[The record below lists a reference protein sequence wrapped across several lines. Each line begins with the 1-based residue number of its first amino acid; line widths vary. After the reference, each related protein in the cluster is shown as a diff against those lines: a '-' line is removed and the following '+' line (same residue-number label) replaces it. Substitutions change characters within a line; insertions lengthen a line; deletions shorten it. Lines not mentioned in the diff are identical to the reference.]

1 MKRILVYGLSG
12 QWGGIESII
21 HAIISQLEEE
31 IVFDILISDSTV
43 NDRHKRHG
51 ANVSIIPIT
60 AWGASIRKFRKEL
73 KKVYSD
79 KHYDYV
85 WINASLMCNRDI
97 ISVTK
102 KYSNAEIITHSHGT
116 YFEESNKLKE
126 RILLFLHRLNRPYF
140 NRNVKYKLMC
150 SEASGKWFYGEKAFN
165 DGELHL
171 IRNGIDTSTFQF
183 NNIIRDSV
191 RTNLGLSDKKIILHA
206 GRLTEVKNQKFLIH
220 LMRRMVDMK
229 YDVKLLIIGDG
240 ELREDLDNLI
250 SSLDLKDSVM
260 LLGAR
265 ADIDQF
271 YQAADVFV
279 LPSFHEG
286 FPVTLTEAQSAGLTC
301 IVSNNISRETN
312 ITGSVK
318 FLPVDD
324 DSISEWTEAIE
335 GISCSSEERK
345 ERGQIVINNRFDI
358 SDVAKDFKSLLE
370 TTTEIKK

>member
-21 HAIISQLEEE
+21 HAIISQLEDE
-31 IVFDILISDSTV
+31 IAFDILISDSTV

-51 ANVSIIPIT
+51 VNVSIIPIT
-60 AWGASIRKFRKEL
+60 AWGTNIRKFREEL
-73 KKVYSD
+73 RKIVSD

-102 KYSNAEIITHSHGT
+102 KYSQTEIITHSHGT
-116 YFEESNKLKE
+116 YFEENNIIKEKL
-126 RILLFLHRLNRPYF
+126 LLFLHRINRQYF

-150 SEASGKWFYGEKAFN
+150 SEASGKWFYGEKMLN
-165 DGELHL
+165 NGELHL
-171 IRNGIDTSTFQF
+171 IKNGINTSSFQF
-183 NNIIRDSV
+183 NNTIRNNL
-191 RTNLGLSDKKIILHA
+191 RTNLGLSDEKVILHA

-220 LMRRMVDMK
+220 LMRKMVDMK
-229 YDVKLLIIGDG
+229 LNVKLLIVGDG
-240 ELREDLDNLI
+240 ELREELEKLI
-250 SSLDLKDSVM
+250 SSLDLNDFVM

-265 ADIDQF
+265 ADIGQF

-286 FPVTLTEAQSAGLTC
+286 FPVTLTEAQSAGLPC
-301 IVSNNISRETN
+301 IVSNNISRETD
-312 ITGSVK
+312 ITGSVN
-318 FLPVDD
+318 FLPIDE
-324 DSISEWTEAIE
+324 DSISEWAEAIE
-335 GISCSSEERK
+335 GITSSSEERK
-345 ERGQIVINNRFDI
+345 ERGQIVINNHFDI